1 MSSIPRMP
9 PSNEPEPRPEGYDP
23 GAFVPFAVTVDI
35 VLLTSAE
42 RRLKVLLIQRARP
55 PFEGAW
61 ALPGG
66 FVEPDEDLVDAAA
79 RELLEETA
87 IGVEPGSLQQVGAY
101 GHPDRD
107 PRMRV
112 VTVAYGAV
120 VDELAQVP
128 RGGSDAAR
136 AELVAVAEVQ
146 SGRVRLAFDHRLI
159 VEDAVPR
166 LLAGHD
172 AGDAAAGD

>member
-1 MSSIPRMP
+1 MVACRG
-9 PSNEPEPRPEGYDP
+9 EPRPEDYDA
-23 GAFVPFAVTVDI
+23 GAFAPFAVTVDI
-35 VLLTSAE
+35 VLLTWVE
-42 RRLKVLLIQRARP
+42 HQLNVLLIQRGKP

-66 FVEPDEDLVDAAA
+66 FVEPDEDLDEAAA
-79 RELLEETA
+79 RELLEETG
-87 IGVEPGSLQQVGAY
+87 IGLEPGGLLQVGAY

-112 VTVAYGAV
+112 VTVAYGVLVA
-120 VDELAQVP
+120 ELAQVP

-136 AELVAVAEVQ
+136 AELVPVAELQ
-146 SGRVRLAFDHRLI
+146 SARVRLAFDHRRIL
-159 VEDAVPR
+159 EDAVPR
-166 LLAGHD
+166 LLAEFD